1 MYIEELIKLK
11 NNIYYIVVD
20 VEYKKINNGLTIL
33 CMKNYNDDYFDGGD
47 LSKLIEKIEVN
58 YSREKAQEY
67 DENIGFMA
75 DVMYIYD
82 RIPFLSG
89 IRDVYISKKEN
100 LPTSI
105 GYISKNEIEK
115 YIKENNVNMQS
126 KDNFKLSDESTWI
139 V

>member
-1 MYIEELIKLK
+1 
-11 NNIYYIVVD
+11 
-20 VEYKKINNGLTIL
+20 
-33 CMKNYNDDYFDGGD
+33 MKNYNDDYFDGGD